1 MFNIS
6 QVALFICRRGNADL
20 QFLIDIISLFKQPL
34 SLNPKPLT
42 KQFTGLFC
50 SAEHLE
56 REKVVTVSPCYFSL
70 FNNLSTYKPKPYFP
84 NDLEILE

>member
-1 MFNIS
+1 MMFNIS
-6 QVALFICRRGNADL
+6 QVAWFFCRLSKADL

-42 KQFTGLFC
+42 KQFTRLFC
-50 SAEHLE
+50 SAESLE

-70 FNNLSTYKPKPYFP
+70 FNDLSTYRAITLFP
-84 NDLEILE
+84 Q